1 MKIVAAFV
9 GIAMLVALTIVDAEQ
24 LDGDAAFA
32 SYRDWS
38 FCAICRL
45 SNSELDVGLKPYK
58 LYKLVPIKVY
68 WGSQNDVKE
77 KLYTPRSS
85 PDNGDER
92 DARQYLILIRSP
104 DGLLPGDAYIC
115 EIRIWAAATPAKRY
129 LLNGES
135 EITGEELTKTLEK
148 ICTKMRK
155 LYPID
160 PVPEK

>member
-1 MKIVAAFV
+1 MVAAVV
-9 GIAMLVALTIVDAEQ
+9 GIAMLAALKIVDADQ
-24 LDGDAAFA
+24 PDDDAAIA

-45 SNSELDVGLKPYK
+45 ANSELDVGPKPYK

-85 PDNGDER
+85 PDKGEER
-92 DARQYLILIRSP
+92 DERQYLILIRNP
-104 DGLLPGDAYIC
+104 HGLLPGDAYIC
-115 EIRIWAAATPAKRY
+115 EIRIWTAATPAKRY

-135 EITGEELTKTLEK
+135 EITGEELTKILDK

-155 LYPID
+155 RYPID
-160 PVPEK
+160 PDPGK